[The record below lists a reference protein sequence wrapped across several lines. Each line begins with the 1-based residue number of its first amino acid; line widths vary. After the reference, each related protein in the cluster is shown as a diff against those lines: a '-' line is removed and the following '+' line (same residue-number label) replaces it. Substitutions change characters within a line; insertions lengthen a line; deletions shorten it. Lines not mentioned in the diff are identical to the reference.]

1 MITGVAFA
9 VIVAAAWLVGRANDK
24 DRSTYDR
31 QSLEDANNSLLLHIR
46 TGHQVPVLSGRR
58 YHRHARRRL
67 RGHRAATEIGPHM
80 RERVNRLNG
89 WR

>member
-9 VIVAAAWLVGRANDK
+9 VIVAAAWLVGGIIVMLGVVAD
-24 DRSTYDR
+24 
-31 QSLEDANNSLLLHIR
+31 
-46 TGHQVPVLSGRR
+46 VL
-58 YHRHARRRL
+58 
-67 RGHRAATEIGPHM
+67 GPHM